1 MTVNANVKLDVEDKL
16 DFIYCLTSL
25 NTVHDYIVRPL
36 PKDMPKE
43 KVEEYYE
50 GLMKRF
56 KEAKVMEH
64 ELRCKFSD
72 KYGIPYAFG
81 FNDGEILIDDGNS

>member
-1 MTVNANVKLDVEDKL
+1 MTINANVKLDVEDKL
-16 DFIYCLTSL
+16 DFIYVINSL
-25 NTVHDYIVRPL
+25 NIVHDYIVRPL
-36 PKDMPKE
+36 TKDMPKE

-50 GLMKRF
+50 GLMKKQ

-72 KYGIPYAFG
+72 KYGTPYAFG
-81 FNDGEILIDDGNS
+81 FNDGEILIDDGK

>member
-16 DFIYCLTSL
+16 DFIYVINSL
-25 NTVHDYIVRPL
+25 NIVHDYIVRPL
-36 PKDMPKE
+36 PKDMSKE

-50 GLMKRF
+50 GLMKKF

-72 KYGIPYAFG
+72 KYNIPYDFG
-81 FNDGEILIDDGNS
+81 FNDGEILIDDGR